1 MRGHEPSYVGLGT
14 VGFSR
19 LYQGVRGN
27 KILIPSRGSAA
38 DESSGEL
45 VEPGDLFGQ
54 GTFNLSV
61 SPFTARD
68 AAYIRRINTRLGRDP
83 VVNPAV
89 FRD

>member
-45 VEPGDLFGQ
+45 VEPGDLFRQ
-54 GTFNLSV
+54 GTFNLGV
-61 SPFTARD
+61 GTFAARD
-68 AAYIRRINTRLGRDP
+68 AADIGRVDTCLRRDP

>member
-19 LYQGVRGN
+19 HFQGVEGN
-27 KILIPSRGSAA
+27 EVLIPSRDSAA

-45 VEPGDLFGQ
+45 VEPGDLFCQ
-54 GTFNLSV
+54 GTFNLGV
-61 SPFTARD
+61 GTFAARD
-68 AAYIRRINTRLGRDP
+68 AADIGRIDTCLRRDP